1 MRKLLTLCFVF
12 REEEILLGLKKRG
25 FGSGRWNGFGG
36 KLNPGESIEEA
47 AARETK
53 EESGIVVRDL
63 MPVGIHEFEFSS
75 DPGTILEV
83 HVFRCRDYSGNI
95 IETEEMKP
103 CWFHFR
109 DIPYAEM
116 WPDDI
121 HWLPLLLQGK
131 KFETRFL
138 FGAGDTL
145 LEWSVEEK
153 DEVIRKTI

>member
-1 MRKLLTLCFVF
+1 MRKLFTLCFVLG
-12 REEEILLGLKKRG
+12 EGNVLLGLKKRG
-25 FGSGRWNGFGG
+25 FGAGRWNGFGG
-36 KLNPGESIEEA
+36 KVNSGEDIKEA
-47 AARETK
+47 AIRETQ

-63 MPVGIHEFEFSS
+63 IQVGTHEFEFSS

-83 HVFRCRDYSGNI
+83 HVFRCQNYSGEI

-103 CWFHFR
+103 CWFPNP

-121 HWLPLLLQGK
+121 HWLPLLLEGK

-138 FGAGDTL
+138 FGEGDTL

-153 DEVIRKTI
+153 GDLIHKTI

>member
-1 MRKLLTLCFVF
+1 MRKLFTLCFVL
-12 REEEILLGLKKRG
+12 RPGEILLGLKKRG
-25 FGSGRWNGFGG
+25 FGAGRWNGFGG
-36 KLNPGESIEEA
+36 KLSPGESIEEA
-47 AARETK
+47 TIRETR
-53 EESGIVVRDL
+53 EESGVIVHDL
-63 MPVGIHEFEFSS
+63 IPVGTHEFEFLS

-83 HVFRCRDYSGNI
+83 HVFRCQDYSGEI
-95 IETEEMKP
+95 IETEEMEP
-103 CWFHFR
+103 RWFRFQ

-121 HWLPLLLQGK
+121 HWLPLLLEGK

-153 DEVIRKTI
+153 DDLIRKTT

>member
-1 MRKLLTLCFVF
+1 MRKLLTLCFVL
-12 REEEILLGLKKRG
+12 REDEILLGLKKRG

-47 AARETK
+47 AARETE

-153 DEVIRKTI
+153 DDVIRKTI